1 MLQIV
6 IQIKRKQ
13 LKLILFTGSWE
24 RDVRTDG
31 QADRQTDGQRDR
43 DTFVSS
49 AVFQLNF
56 ICYRGNFQSQ
66 LISAHLSLMPAS
78 CAAIGCSIFGRV
90 VAISSQWQWADTA
103 ARHMSTERQT
113 T

>member
-31 QADRQTDGQRDR
+31 HADRQRDR

-90 VAISSQWQWADTA
+90 PAISSQWQWADTA

>member
-1 MLQIV
+1 MIYANATDCYTNKAKA
-6 IQIKRKQ
+6 IKIDTFHWQ
-13 LKLILFTGSWE
+13 LGTGC
-24 RDVRTDG
+24 
-31 QADRQTDGQRDR
+31 ADRQRDR

-90 VAISSQWQWADTA
+90 AAISSQWQWADTA